1 MKMIPAAGLALACL
15 LLSPITAR
23 AGEATPC
30 GPRVTATYTSMGEGN
45 WRYLYLI
52 ELVAHR
58 AVEVRVTLQLPQTA
72 TRWPNGAAVMMP
84 PGMVLRHAY
93 AEGVIR
99 RYDPAE
105 MQAHTTLMCRD
116 LG

>member
-1 MKMIPAAGLALACL
+1 MNLNRPASLALACL
-15 LLSPITAR
+15 LLHPIAAR
-23 AGEATPC
+23 ADQATPC
-30 GPRVTATYTSMGEGN
+30 GPRVTATYSSVGEGN

-52 ELVAHR
+52 EVVAHR
-58 AVEVRVTLQLPQTA
+58 AMEVRVTLQLPQTA
-72 TRWPNGAAVMMP
+72 TRWPNGAPIIMQL
-84 PGMVLRHAY
+84 GMTLRRPY
-93 AEGVIR
+93 AEGVVR

>member
-1 MKMIPAAGLALACL
+1 MITPRALLLLALL
-15 LLSPITAR
+15 LLPWSAR
-23 AGEATPC
+23 ADQATPC
-30 GPRVTATYTSMGEGN
+30 GPRVSATYSSVGEGN

-52 ELVAHR
+52 EIVAHR

-72 TRWPNGAAVMMP
+72 TRWPNGAALTMP
-84 PGMVLRHAY
+84 PGMTVRHAY

>member
-1 MKMIPAAGLALACL
+1 MHMIRRICL
-15 LLSPITAR
+15 LLSCLPLAPLAAR
-23 AGEATPC
+23 ADQATPC
-30 GPRVTATYTSMGEGN
+30 GPRVTATYSSAGEGN

-52 ELVAHR
+52 EVVAHR

-72 TRWPNGAAVMMP
+72 TRWPNGAAVIMP

-99 RYDPAE
+99 RYDPGE